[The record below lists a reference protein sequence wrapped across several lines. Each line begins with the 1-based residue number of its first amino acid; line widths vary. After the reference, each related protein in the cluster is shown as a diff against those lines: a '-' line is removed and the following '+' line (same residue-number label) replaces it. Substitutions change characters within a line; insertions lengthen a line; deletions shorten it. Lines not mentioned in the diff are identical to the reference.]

1 MVNIQNL
8 VEERLN
14 KLWKEFANAEFCEF
28 SPNSILE
35 VPDDGIIFIGINPS
49 LIARVKKQL
58 IEKNDIHCTFHKL
71 INDKNKEYRYFK
83 KFFEVGE
90 NTNLN
95 WGHIDILYNRETNQ
109 KKIKEMLKHD
119 RSKKFLAK
127 QCEITRY
134 VLDKLIDENKPRIF
148 IVTNTLARN
157 LLGKYHN
164 QKPIEKSNHWIGYDF
179 IWDENLGTYLYKNN
193 PFFFTSM
200 LTGQRALDNGS
211 YKRLIWHINL
221 VKDKMSIESLCI
233 TPI

>member
-119 RSKKFLAK
+119 RSKKFLA
-127 QCEITRY
+127 
-134 VLDKLIDENKPRIF
+134 
-148 IVTNTLARN
+148 
-157 LLGKYHN
+157 
-164 QKPIEKSNHWIGYDF
+164 
-179 IWDENLGTYLYKNN
+179 
-193 PFFFTSM
+193 
-200 LTGQRALDNGS
+200 
-211 YKRLIWHINL
+211 
-221 VKDKMSIESLCI
+221 
-233 TPI
+233 